1 MSPPRVYWRCLENS
15 NVELVEEMVA
25 MLQVRRSFEA
35 AQKMLST
42 YDQLLNRA
50 ANELGSLS

>member
-1 MSPPRVYWRCLENS
+1 LENS